1 MSKIV
6 PKEKILPIKL
16 LLMDVD
22 GVMTDGGITIDNN
35 GVEAKTFH
43 VRDGHGIKLLQRA
56 GVKVGIITGRE
67 SEVVKHR
74 AAELGIEIL
83 YQGMKVK
90 MDAYRQILAD
100 EGLKDGEVAYIGDDV
115 VDLPVLNQVGFSVA
129 VADASESLK
138 PYVDYVTVLN
148 GGRGAVREVTEL
160 ILKGQELWGDV
171 MKRYI

>member
-56 GVKVGIITGRE
+56 GVKV
-67 SEVVKHR
+67 
-74 AAELGIEIL
+74 
-83 YQGMKVK
+83 
-90 MDAYRQILAD
+90 
-100 EGLKDGEVAYIGDDV
+100 
-115 VDLPVLNQVGFSVA
+115 
-129 VADASESLK
+129 
-138 PYVDYVTVLN
+138 
-148 GGRGAVREVTEL
+148 
-160 ILKGQELWGDV
+160 
-171 MKRYI
+171 